1 MLDYKVRRLADL
13 MRLSKK
19 TILYID
25 ATTTTN
31 EGFDSKKAI
40 TYCEVKQVK
49 PIFTHPGFSFSGHC
63 SSNWPAKTCSICPP
77 QRKCE
82 PSLLFMLKPL
92 LFEGPR

>member
-49 PIFTHPGFSFSGHC
+49 PIFTHPGFLFR
-63 SSNWPAKTCSICPP
+63 T
-77 QRKCE
+77 
-82 PSLLFMLKPL
+82 LLKQLACQDL
-92 LFEGPR
+92 LYLPTSKKM